1 VAGAEA
7 VLAAIMNGKAT
18 KQGSL
23 STEGG
28 REPLRDRLGVSE
40 QEFRAMGQMGAMYY
54 QQGVLDK
61 AQAIFEGLV
70 EIDPTSAAAHSALG
84 ALFTR
89 VERFDDALVHL
100 DRAVALDPGQIAPY
114 VNRAEIYIKQGRA
127 EEAVVNLKQAIAL
140 DPLEKDPAANRARA
154 MALGIAEALKSSGVR
169 NQSSVS

>member
-1 VAGAEA
+1 
-7 VLAAIMNGKAT
+7 MDGKAT

-28 REPLRDRLGVSE
+28 RDTLRGRLGVSE

-70 EIDPTSAAAHSALG
+70 EIDPTSADAHSALG
-84 ALFTR
+84 ALLTR
-89 VERFDDALVHL
+89 IESFDDALRHL
-100 DRAVALDPGQIAPY
+100 DRAVELEPEMIAPY

-127 EEAVVNLKQAIAL
+127 DEAVVNLKQAIAL
-140 DPLEKDPAANRARA
+140 DPQEKDLAANRARA
-154 MALGIAEALKSSGVR
+154 MALGIAEALKSSGV
-169 NQSSVS
+169 N